1 MDGDGVTRGYEF
13 DKLGREK
20 AVIFSLFRKDPRR
33 VAIAALYARIAT
45 ASRAPGLYAA
55 LDIPDTLEGRFESL
69 SLHMVLSLRALRNLP
84 APADDV
90 AKDLTDAFFQ
100 DMDASLRE
108 MGVGDTVVPKRMK
121 KVAESF
127 FGRALTYDPALNGDD
142 EAALAEALGRA
153 GELEIA
159 GKRPNTRQA
168 EILRQRG
175 ALLGARLH
183 AIFLAPGRDVHD
195 VDEPRQ
201 GAHTLRGHRLFSSM
215 KASGAGKAGPDS
227 RSVSRSVL
235 LSARSAAKA

>member
-1 MDGDGVTRGYEF
+1 VDGDGVTRGYEF

-69 SLHMVLSLRALRNLP
+69 SLHMVLALRALRNLP

-121 KVAESF
+121 KIAESF
-127 FGRALTYDPALNGDD
+127 FGRAHTYDPALNGGD
-142 EAALAEALGRA
+142 EAALAEALGRNA
-153 GELEIA
+153 LGGEALAVSLARYAFAADRALKSTDLDTLLESGPA
-159 GKRPNTRQA
+159 FP
-168 EILRQRG
+168 
-175 ALLGARLH
+175 
-183 AIFLAPGRDVHD
+183 AP
-195 VDEPRQ
+195 E
-201 GAHTLRGHRLFSSM
+201 AF
-215 KASGAGKAGPDS
+215 KEENS
-227 RSVSRSVL
+227 R
-235 LSARSAAKA
+235 